1 MNVWR
6 ECECKRTI
14 VTTPK
19 EIAHKKKISFEK
31 PDDLQPCKL
40 NISKASQ
47 RQCTYPIPNYISFS
61 ERRSITAVFIYF
73 FIKNCHIS
81 LLESNVISLADMK
94 GITPAPTERSATASG
109 FSSFLR
115 SFRLVE
121 IRKMANLVHAI
132 VNGQKPAKNQN
143 NVSIC

>member
-1 MNVWR
+1 MHYQ
-6 ECECKRTI
+6 
-14 VTTPK
+14 TTQV
-19 EIAHKKKISFEK
+19 F
-31 PDDLQPCKL
+31 
-40 NISKASQ
+40 Q
-47 RQCTYPIPNYISFS
+47 RGAAKQQSLFF
-61 ERRSITAVFIYF
+61 V

-81 LLESNVISLADMK
+81 LLESNVILLADMM

-121 IRKMANLVHAI
+121 IRKMANLLHAI

-143 NVSIC
+143 NVFI

>member
-31 PDDLQPCKL
+31 PDDLQSCKL
-40 NISKASQ
+40 NISTASQ
-47 RQCTYPIPNYISFS
+47 RQCTYPLPNYTSFQRGAAKQQS
-61 ERRSITAVFIYF
+61 LFFF

-81 LLESNVISLADMK
+81 LLESNVILLADMM

-121 IRKMANLVHAI
+121 IRKMANLLHAI

-143 NVSIC
+143 NVSI